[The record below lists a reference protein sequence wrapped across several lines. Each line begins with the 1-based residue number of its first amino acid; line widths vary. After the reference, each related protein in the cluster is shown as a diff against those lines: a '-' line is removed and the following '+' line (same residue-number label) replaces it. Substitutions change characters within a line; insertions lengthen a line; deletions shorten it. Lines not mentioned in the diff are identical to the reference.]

1 LHCRRQGGDDHVH
14 VQSNQL
20 GGFPRQKRVAAFG
33 RAHVQPDVLTFD
45 QADRGKRGAK
55 PVQEV
60 FGIGISCEK
69 NADGRDFPLLRA
81 RRQRRRRRR
90 AAEQRDEVASSH
102 SITSSARAWSV
113 SGTVSP
119 RAFAVL
125 RLTTNSNLVGWMTGK
140 SAGLVPFRMLPT

>member
-1 LHCRRQGGDDHVH
+1 
-14 VQSNQL
+14 
-20 GGFPRQKRVAAFG
+20 G

-81 RRQRRRRRR
+81 RRERPRGG
-90 AAEQRDEVASSH
+90 AAEQRDEVATSH
-102 SITSSARAWSV
+102 SITSSARPISG
-113 SGTVSP
+113 SGTVMPS
-119 RAFAVL
+119 ALAVL
-125 RLTTNSNLVGWMTGK
+125 RLMISSTFVDCWTGK
-140 SAGLVPFRMLPT
+140 SAGLSPLRTLPT